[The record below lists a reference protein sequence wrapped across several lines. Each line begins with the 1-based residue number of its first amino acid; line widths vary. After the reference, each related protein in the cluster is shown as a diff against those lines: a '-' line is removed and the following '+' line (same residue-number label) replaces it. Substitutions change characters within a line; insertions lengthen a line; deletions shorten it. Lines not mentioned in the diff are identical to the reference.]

1 MIVKKN
7 SFIRRILNAEKFTN
21 AFTWNWS
28 LETNSLRSYHNVERR
43 MLLETLSHCNHLH
56 FIGYW
61 APGNDMNIW
70 FSGDLCHG
78 NTYQI
83 KRNKLIWHWLND
95 RLSIYISQTLI
106 FRTPYRDIH
115 SVNRIFSVGYKLS
128 PTRNKSLSFK
138 FRNKMPFELVILLR
152 GTHSNIRSFHKQFIK
167 YIDSL
172 PVQAFFYERLFNQ
185 IDFDW
190 WLFNF
195 CFRSLL
201 LLFLIPCTL
210 KTPLELALEFANFQ
224 KRYFQ
229 PQKKIPKK
237 NLQQKSPKNDQ
248 IQRKKAKN
256 ALTNS
261 KERKTLENKTKLFN
275 VRWWKISLTTV
286 TSD

>member
-1 MIVKKN
+1 MSIVIWLWKKN

-152 GTHSNIRSFHKQFIK
+152 GTHSNIRSFHKQSIK

-229 PQKKIPKK
+229 PQKKNPKEKFTTKIAEKWSDPTEKSEKCSHKLKRKK
-237 NLQQKSPKNDQ
+237 NT
-248 IQRKKAKN
+248 RK
-256 ALTNS
+256 
-261 KERKTLENKTKLFN
+261 
-275 VRWWKISLTTV
+275 
-286 TSD
+286 